1 VDERKEV
8 TRSDKRFAG
17 IRIPSDLKRSHF
29 FNLYLASFL
38 AACLLSLPA
47 ILQPAFLK
55 EVINIPR
62 EQAGTINSGLQ
73 NMSMVAMLLF
83 VGVIGILSDKVGRR
97 ILAVLGFLVCG
108 FFFILF
114 GYAKDISLAMGI
126 TGVGGQIFVTYVI
139 RFIIGIGIFLSFP
152 QFITMIADYTTPRD
166 RGKGM
171 AYHGIMMSLGSII
184 TFGVMAQI
192 AKRTGLMSLF
202 YIAGALGFLGLI
214 VSRLGLVDR
223 MPKEKAKR
231 LGIREIYN
239 EVSKSLALKASYVT
253 TLVVRADILV
263 LATFIIVWV
272 VYVAEKFGLTPLK
285 ATARGGMV
293 MLTMS
298 LATMIIHP
306 ITGVLLDR
314 LGRTPIVI
322 TGLFS
327 AGVGACLIATI
338 ENPFSPMIYFY
349 VTLMGVGFSA
359 ASIGAIT
366 LASDVS
372 PKPLLGS
379 MLGGLNTMM
388 PIGVL
393 FFLQVG
399 GFLFDKFGYW
409 TPFALKG
416 GANLVLGVWLVMVRR
431 RIKAEAEEVAS
442 IDSLPFTME
451 WEAKAKTMLKK
462 VPGAFRE
469 AAVSG
474 TEEYARANS
483 HEKVTAEVMTQYRK
497 ELGM

>member
-1 VDERKEV
+1 MEGKKET
-8 TRSDKRFAG
+8 TRPSNRFAG
-17 IRIPSDLKRSHF
+17 IAIPPDLKWSHF
-29 FNLYLASFL
+29 FNLYIASFFV
-38 AACLLSLPA
+38 ACLIALPA

-55 EVINIPR
+55 EVINIPK

-83 VGVIGILSDKVGRR
+83 VGLIGILSDKVGRR
-97 ILAVLGFLVCG
+97 ILAVLGFLVCSI
-108 FFFILF
+108 FFILF
-114 GYAKDISLAMGI
+114 GHAKDISLAMGI
-126 TGVGGQIFVTYVI
+126 TGVGGQIFITYVI

-152 QFITMIADYTTPRD
+152 QFITMIADYTAPRD

-192 AKRTGLMSLF
+192 AKKTGLMSLF

-214 VSRLGLVDR
+214 ITRLGIVDR
-223 MPKEKAKR
+223 MPEEKAKR
-231 LGIREIYN
+231 LGIREIYSV
-239 EVSKSLALKASYVT
+239 VSKSLALKASYMT

-263 LATFIIVWV
+263 LATFIIVWM
-272 VYVAEKFGLTPLK
+272 VYVAEKFGISPVK
-285 ATARGGMV
+285 ATARGGIM
-293 MLTMS
+293 MMAMS
-298 LATMIIHP
+298 LATMFFHP
-306 ITGVLLDR
+306 ITGILLDR
-314 LGRTPIVI
+314 LGRTPVII
-322 TGLFS
+322 TGIIS
-327 AGVGACLIATI
+327 AGFGLSLIAVT
-338 ENPFSPMIYFY
+338 ENPFSPVMYFY
-349 VTLMGVGFSA
+349 AILMGVGFSA
-359 ASIGAIT
+359 ASIGSIA

-379 MLGGLNTMM
+379 ILGGLNTMM

-393 FFLQVG
+393 IFLQVG
-399 GFLFDKFGYW
+399 GFLFDKLGYW

-416 GANLVLGVWLVMVRR
+416 VANLILGVWLLMAGR

-451 WEAKAKTMLKK
+451 WEDKARTMLRKI
-462 VPGAFRE
+462 PGAFRE